1 MIMLYLTGLCW
12 ENKAEVSLSL
22 NFFNFK
28 TWIFGVTLVSSV
40 NMTFI
45 LLKLMSLI
53 CFFIKWISHL
63 SCALKCIHKLFTIT
77 DVLPLVIKQSII
89 NRVIISVLK
98 KLLGSYQMFTW
109 HHFAHSSINFALM
122 NMAKTVCG
130 WKWAARCTYHIRAK
144 RSRGVCPTDPRSY
157 FVWGLLPRYSISQG
171 KLVLRGGPAEEGFR
185 RLL

>member
-40 NMTFI
+40 NVTFI

-122 NMAKTVCG
+122 NMAKT
-130 WKWAARCTYHIRAK
+130 WLEMWLEMSSSMHI
-144 RSRGVCPTDPRSY
+144 SY
-157 FVWGLLPRYSISQG
+157 KSQTEQG
-171 KLVLRGGPAEEGFR
+171 CVSHWSQKLFCLGAFAP
-185 RLL
+185 L